1 MSDSEDYDSSVAVFS
16 KSTSRLSENVN
27 NVNQSVQE
35 GREDDE
41 AVKNNRED
49 NNALV
54 VEKCIFNANEC
65 AHNIGAIFS
74 SEDVFFFFWS
84 KSEDVNDSQQFKSV
98 TAHISQDRRT
108 F

>member
-1 MSDSEDYDSSVAVFS
+1 MVGILSIYLGKMVQFFLSDSEDYDSSVAVFS

-65 AHNIGAIFS
+65 AHY
-74 SEDVFFFFWS
+74 W
-84 KSEDVNDSQQFKSV
+84 
-98 TAHISQDRRT
+98 
-108 F
+108 